1 MVKVLIGV
9 DIIVWPVIIQVFHY
23 GKFLLIKM
31 NCPKKKNSNVMMKQN
46 ETKNLFVSCCVE
58 IESQFD

>member
-31 NCPKKKNSNVMMKQN
+31 NCPRKKEFKCNDDD